1 MAPSS
6 SISSSISVK
15 HWIVCSLTDWICFPR
30 LKFFLDCRNS
40 FTCSGKLRA
49 MSSTWN
55 SFESVSLPKLH
66 LNINRLFERSFI
78 SQILMSLMIG
88 SRLKLARPLV
98 VLGCV
103 CAGPGV
109 DGGVGRDSNAL
120 IRSFSAVSSDSSSE
134 ILSFCD
140 WLMNAC
146 WLMTLLLVLLG
157 RSISSSFFFSLLIS
171 RDCSESFC
179 WRRTIVSSQRWWSWL

>member
-1 MAPSS
+1 M
-6 SISSSISVK
+6 
-15 HWIVCSLTDWICFPR
+15 
-30 LKFFLDCRNS
+30 
-40 FTCSGKLRA
+40 
-49 MSSTWN
+49 
-55 SFESVSLPKLH
+55 SLPKLH

-109 DGGVGRDSNAL
+109 DGGVGGRDSNAL

-140 WLMNAC
+140 
-146 WLMTLLLVLLG
+146 
-157 RSISSSFFFSLLIS
+157 
-171 RDCSESFC
+171 
-179 WRRTIVSSQRWWSWL
+179 